1 MVGYLLEGKMVM
13 VEKSEKVKLPLL
25 VDFIILGM
33 MGDGL
38 GHSTSLFL
46 FNKVD

>member
-1 MVGYLLEGKMVM
+1 MVM
-13 VEKSEKVKLPLL
+13 VEKSEKVKLLLL

-33 MGDGL
+33 TGHGL
-38 GHSTSLFL
+38 GHAISLSL